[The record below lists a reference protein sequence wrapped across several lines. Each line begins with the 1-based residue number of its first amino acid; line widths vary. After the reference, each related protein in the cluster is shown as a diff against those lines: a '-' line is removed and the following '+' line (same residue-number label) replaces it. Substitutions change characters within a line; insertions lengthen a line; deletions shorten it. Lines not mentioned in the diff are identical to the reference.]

1 MAKKSVAS
9 TNVSI
14 GANLNGLKR
23 GLKIASSK
31 LRRFGTQA
39 KQIGTTLSTGI
50 SAPLIGLGAISVR
63 TFSTFEAEMSKV
75 KAVSGATENQFK
87 TLEAQAKKLGAT
99 TTFTASEV
107 AGLQVEFAKLG
118 FTASEIDK
126 VTESTLYL
134 AQAGGAELGR
144 AAEVAGSTLRAFGL
158 AAEETGRVTDVMA
171 SSFATSSLDMESF
184 AEAMKTV
191 APIAKATG
199 VSMEEASAMLGA
211 LANNGI
217 KGSIAG
223 TALKKILSDLHKEG
237 KPMTQ
242 TFKELSNQNIS
253 LADANDLVG
262 DRAKGALLV
271 LTEQMGLVDELTL
284 SYQNA
289 EGAAQAMAEEMMDN
303 TAGAFKTLQSATE
316 GALIEIGEAITEN
329 EIFKGVL
336 EKLTATVGKITK
348 AISGMSDAEL
358 YNKVILA
365 GLLALVPLIITA
377 VGALTIAFGSL
388 TAAMGPI
395 GIAIAGVTAL
405 YLGLRKEV
413 DLTQKA
419 VDKALASEDAEKSA
433 KELQDRYE
441 LLTDS
446 IIDQGNAIKDYVA
459 NYSNPFYDA
468 EETRRYKELKGHL
481 ETLKAEREKVSAG
494 LDKLREKQAA
504 ANKETEKG
512 TKETEKGSKATA
524 KGTKKLSEYAKAMQ
538 RVNAISKERQEIKEA
553 FGLDL
558 DTTPFEDFDPLPF
571 DEEEVDEKFKK
582 LRDNYAKL
590 RLAQIELAKSG
601 GEAIQNFASTTL
613 AGMAEI
619 AGAMIV
625 GEASFKDMGRFILGS
640 FADLLMSLGQMF
652 IQYSI
657 AVSSFVQALLMG
669 PTPIGAG
676 LALAAG
682 IAMIAAAGAIK
693 ASMAK
698 AAEGVP
704 ALAEGGIVTGP
715 TLALI
720 GEGRESEAVIPLS
733 KLPQIAGAN
742 QGAVEVY
749 GRISGQDILLSSE
762 KAGRV
767 RTRYRGF

>member
-1 MAKKSVAS
+1 MAKRSVAS
-9 TNVSI
+9 TNISV
-14 GANLNGLKR
+14 GANLTGLQR
-23 GLKIASSK
+23 GLKIASRS

-39 KQIGTTLSTGI
+39 KQIGTSLSTSI

-63 TFSTFEAEMSKV
+63 TFQGFEAEMSKV
-75 KAVSGATENQFK
+75 KAVSGATAQEFK
-87 TLEAQAKKLGAT
+87 ILEAQAKKLGAT

-171 SSFATSSLDMESF
+171 KSFSTSSLDMESF

-199 VSMEEASAMLGA
+199 VSMEEASGMLGV

-242 TFKELSNQNIS
+242 TFRELSNQNIS
-253 LADANDLVG
+253 LAEANDLVG

-271 LTEQMGLVDELTL
+271 LTEQMGLVDELTS

-329 EIFKGVL
+329 EVFKGVL

-348 AISGMSDAEL
+348 AISGMTAAEQ

-365 GLLALVPLIITA
+365 GLLALVPLVITA
-377 VGALTIAFGSL
+377 VGALTLAFGSL
-388 TAAMGPI
+388 TAAMGPV
-395 GIAIAGVTAL
+395 GIAIAGVVLAYQAL
-405 YLGLRKEV
+405 KKEV
-413 DLTQKA
+413 
-419 VDKALASEDAEKSA
+419 
-433 KELQDRYE
+433 
-441 LLTDS
+441 
-446 IIDQGNAIKDYVA
+446 
-459 NYSNPFYDA
+459 
-468 EETRRYKELKGHL
+468 
-481 ETLKAEREKVSAG
+481 
-494 LDKLREKQAA
+494 
-504 ANKETEKG
+504 TESD
-512 TKETEKGSKATA
+512 E
-524 KGTKKLSEYAKAMQ
+524 
-538 RVNAISKERQEIKEA
+538 VIKEA
-553 FGLDL
+553 LESDNFIKAQENLKQRLKEVNDQLKLRREALERATNVQAKDAQQAAVTKLEQQRIDLLEALKGVQDENTESLETYRKAMEDYAKEQRKAREETLFYNESLVQVSKTLDHNLYPSQERVKELLDGVFTQVHSNNLFNYREGLNRLKQPLQQAIDLTNGLGRQIADGFGNAMANMVMS
-558 DTTPFEDFDPLPF
+558 
-571 DEEEVDEKFKK
+571 VDEAFT
-582 LRDNYAKL
+582 LYNNMVDEGASRTEAL
-590 RLAQIELAKSG
+590 TASVGLLATSFMQTLG
-601 GEAIQNFASTTL
+601 QAIQSIIAQLL
-613 AGMAEI
+613 AAVTVAAILAVVLSLATGGI
-619 AGAMIV
+619 AGTSLQSIGTAMKLV
-625 GEASFKDMGRFILGS
+625 TLPAMGIPG
-640 FADLLMSLGQMF
+640 
-652 IQYSI
+652 
-657 AVSSFVQALLMG
+657 
-669 PTPIGAG
+669 
-676 LALAAG
+676 
-682 IAMIAAAGAIK
+682 
-693 ASMAK
+693 
-698 AAEGVP
+698 
-704 ALAEGGIVTGP
+704 LAEGGIVTGP

-733 KLPQIAGAN
+733 KLPQIAGATG
-742 QGAVEVY
+742 GAVEVY

>member
-50 SAPLIGLGAISVR
+50 SAPLIGLGAIAVR
-63 TFSTFEAEMSKV
+63 TFQGFEAEMSKV
-75 KAVSGATENQFK
+75 KAVSGATAQEFK
-87 TLEAQAKKLGAT
+87 ILEDQAKKLGAA

-171 SSFATSSLDMESF
+171 KSFSTSSLDMESF

-199 VSMEEASAMLGA
+199 VSVEEASAMLGA

-223 TALKKILSDLHKEG
+223 TALKKILSELHREG

-242 TFKELSNQNIS
+242 TFRELSNQNIN

-262 DRAKGALLV
+262 ERAKGALLV
-271 LTEQMGLVDELTL
+271 LTEQMGLVDELTV
-284 SYQNA
+284 SYQDA

-303 TAGAFKTLQSATE
+303 TAGAFKILQSATE
-316 GALIEIGEAITEN
+316 GALIEIGESITEN
-329 EIFKGVL
+329 EVFKGVL

-348 AISGMSDAEL
+348 AISGMTAAEQ

-365 GLLALVPLIITA
+365 GLLALVPLVITA
-377 VGALTIAFGSL
+377 VGALSIAFGSL
-388 TAAMGPI
+388 TAAMGPV
-395 GIAIAGVTAL
+395 GIAIAGVVLAYQAL
-405 YLGLRKEV
+405 KKEVTESDEVIKEALQSENFVKAQENLRQRLAEVNEQLKLRKEALQRATEAGRIEQKDREGAAV
-413 DLTQKA
+413 TKLEEQRIKLLEALQGVQDKNTESLETYRKAMNDYAEEQRKARGEQEESTDATGRQQEAIVSLTPKIA
-419 VDKALASEDAEKSA
+419 
-433 KELQDRYE
+433 ELQLAVNGLDF
-441 LLTDS
+441 
-446 IIDQGNAIKDYVA
+446 QPMV
-459 NYSNPFYDA
+459 
-468 EETRRYKELKGHL
+468 EETDE
-481 ETLKAEREKVSAG
+481 A
-494 LDKLREKQAA
+494 
-504 ANKETEKG
+504 
-512 TKETEKGSKATA
+512 
-524 KGTKKLSEYAKAMQ
+524 TKKLWRMLEAAEVLSEGINQ
-538 RVNAISKERQEIKEA
+538 TVNAMV
-553 FGLDL
+553 F
-558 DTTPFEDFDPLPF
+558 DT
-571 DEEEVDEKFKK
+571 VV
-582 LRDNYAKL
+582 
-590 RLAQIELAKSG
+590 
-601 GEAIQNFASTTL
+601 
-613 AGMAEI
+613 GMAEI
-619 AGAMIV
+619 GGAILA
-625 GEASFKDMGRFILGS
+625 GEASFKDFGK
-640 FADLLMSLGQMF
+640 FALGQLANLFHMLGQLF
-652 IQYSI
+652 IEYGL
-657 AVSSFVQALLMG
+657 AAEGLKVALSMG
-669 PTPIGAG
+669 PIGGPLAIGAG
-676 LALAAG
+676 IAL
-682 IAMIAAAGAIK
+682 IAAAGAINAK
-693 ASMAK
+693 MAA
-698 AAEGVP
+698 AAEGIP

-742 QGAVEVY
+742 GGAVEVY

>member
-1 MAKKSVAS
+1 MAKRSVAS
-9 TNVSI
+9 TNISV
-14 GANLNGLKR
+14 GANLTGLQR
-23 GLKIASSK
+23 GLKIASRS

-39 KQIGTTLSTGI
+39 KQIGTSLSTSI

-63 TFSTFEAEMSKV
+63 TFQGFEAEMSKV
-75 KAVSGATENQFK
+75 KAVSGATAQEFK
-87 TLEAQAKKLGAT
+87 ILEAQAKKLGAT

-171 SSFATSSLDMESF
+171 KSFATSSLDMESF

-199 VSMEEASAMLGA
+199 VSMEEASGMLGV

-242 TFKELSNQNIS
+242 TFRELSNQNIS
-253 LADANDLVG
+253 LAEANDLVG

-271 LTEQMGLVDELTL
+271 LTEQMGLVDELTS

-348 AISGMSDAEL
+348 AISGMTAAEQ

-365 GLLALVPLIITA
+365 GLLALVPLVITA
-377 VGALTIAFGSL
+377 VGALTLAFGSL
-388 TAAMGPI
+388 TAAMGPV
-395 GIAIAGVTAL
+395 GIAIAGVVLAYQAL
-405 YLGLRKEV
+405 KKEV
-413 DLTQKA
+413 
-419 VDKALASEDAEKSA
+419 
-433 KELQDRYE
+433 
-441 LLTDS
+441 
-446 IIDQGNAIKDYVA
+446 
-459 NYSNPFYDA
+459 
-468 EETRRYKELKGHL
+468 
-481 ETLKAEREKVSAG
+481 
-494 LDKLREKQAA
+494 
-504 ANKETEKG
+504 TESD
-512 TKETEKGSKATA
+512 E
-524 KGTKKLSEYAKAMQ
+524 
-538 RVNAISKERQEIKEA
+538 VIKEA
-553 FGLDL
+553 LESDNFIKAQENLKQRLKEVNDQLKLRREALERATNVQAKDAQQAAVTKLEQQRIDLLEALKGVQDENTESLENYRKAMEDYAKEQRKAREETLFYNESLVQVSKTLDHNLYPSQERVKELLDGVFTQVHSNNLFNYREGLNRLKQPLQQAIDLTNGLGRQIADGFGNAMANMVMS
-558 DTTPFEDFDPLPF
+558 
-571 DEEEVDEKFKK
+571 VDEAFT
-582 LRDNYAKL
+582 LYNNMVDEGASRTEAL
-590 RLAQIELAKSG
+590 TASVGLLATSFMQTLG
-601 GEAIQNFASTTL
+601 QAIQSIIAQLL
-613 AGMAEI
+613 AAVTVAAILAVVLSLATGGI
-619 AGAMIV
+619 AGTSLQSIGTAMKLV
-625 GEASFKDMGRFILGS
+625 TLPAMGIPG
-640 FADLLMSLGQMF
+640 
-652 IQYSI
+652 
-657 AVSSFVQALLMG
+657 
-669 PTPIGAG
+669 
-676 LALAAG
+676 
-682 IAMIAAAGAIK
+682 
-693 ASMAK
+693 
-698 AAEGVP
+698 
-704 ALAEGGIVTGP
+704 LAEGGIVTGP

-733 KLPQIAGAN
+733 KLPQIAGATG
-742 QGAVEVY
+742 GAVEVY

>member
-1 MAKKSVAS
+1 MAKRSVAS
-9 TNVSI
+9 TNISV
-14 GANLNGLKR
+14 GANLTGLQR
-23 GLKIASSK
+23 GLKIASRS

-39 KQIGTTLSTGI
+39 KQIGTSLSTSI

-63 TFSTFEAEMSKV
+63 TFQGFEAEMSKV
-75 KAVSGATENQFK
+75 KAVSGATAQEFK
-87 TLEAQAKKLGAT
+87 ILEAQAKKLGAT

-171 SSFATSSLDMESF
+171 KSFSTSSLDMESF

-199 VSMEEASAMLGA
+199 VSMEEASGMLGV

-242 TFKELSNQNIS
+242 TFRELSNQNIS
-253 LADANDLVG
+253 LAEANDLVG

-329 EIFKGVL
+329 EVFKGVL

-348 AISGMSDAEL
+348 AISGMTDAEQ

-365 GLLALVPLIITA
+365 GLLALVPLVVTA
-377 VGALTIAFGSL
+377 VGALTLAFGSL
-388 TAAMGPI
+388 TAAMGPV
-395 GIAIAGVTAL
+395 GIAIAGVVLAYQAL
-405 YLGLRKEV
+405 KKEV
-413 DLTQKA
+413 TESDEVIKEALESENFVKAQENLKQRLKEVNDQLKLRREALQRATEAGRIEQKDREGAAVTKLEKQRVKLLEALQGVQDKNTESLDTYRKAMNDYAEEQRKARGEQEESTDATERQQEAIVNLTPKIA
-419 VDKALASEDAEKSA
+419 
-433 KELQDRYE
+433 ELQ
-441 LLTDS
+441 LAV
-446 IIDQGNAIKDYVA
+446 N
-459 NYSNPFYDA
+459 
-468 EETRRYKELKGHL
+468 
-481 ETLKAEREKVSAG
+481 G
-494 LDKLREKQAA
+494 LDFQPMVA
-504 ANKETEKG
+504 ETDE
-512 TKETEKGSKATA
+512 A
-524 KGTKKLSEYAKAMQ
+524 TKKLWRMLEAAEVLSEGINQVINAM
-538 RVNAISKERQEIKEA
+538 V
-553 FGLDL
+553 F
-558 DTTPFEDFDPLPF
+558 DTI
-571 DEEEVDEKFKK
+571 V
-582 LRDNYAKL
+582 
-590 RLAQIELAKSG
+590 
-601 GEAIQNFASTTL
+601 
-613 AGMAEI
+613 GMAEI
-619 AGAMIV
+619 GGAILV
-625 GEASFKDMGRFILGS
+625 GEATFKDFGK
-640 FADLLMSLGQMF
+640 FAVGQLANLFHMLGQLF
-652 IQYSI
+652 IEYGI
-657 AVSSFVQALLMG
+657 AAELLKVSLAHG
-669 PTPIGAG
+669 PIGG
-676 LALAAG
+676 PLAIAAG
-682 IAMIAAAGAIK
+682 IALIAAAGAINAK
-693 ASMAK
+693 MAA

-733 KLPQIAGAN
+733 KLPQIAGASG
-742 QGAVEVY
+742 GAVEVY

>member
-1 MAKKSVAS
+1 MAKRSVAS
-9 TNVSI
+9 TNISV
-14 GANLNGLKR
+14 GANLTGLQR
-23 GLKIASSK
+23 GLKIASRS

-39 KQIGTTLSTGI
+39 KQIGTSLSTSI

-63 TFSTFEAEMSKV
+63 TFQGFEAEMSKV
-75 KAVSGATENQFK
+75 KAVSGATAQEFK
-87 TLEAQAKKLGAT
+87 ILEAQAKKLGAT

-171 SSFATSSLDMESF
+171 KSFSTSSLDMESF
-184 AEAMKTV
+184 AEAMKMV

-199 VSMEEASAMLGA
+199 VSMEEASGMLGV

-242 TFKELSNQNIS
+242 TFRELSNQNIS
-253 LADANDLVG
+253 LAEANDLVG

-329 EIFKGVL
+329 EVFKGVL

-348 AISGMSDAEL
+348 AISGMTAAEQ

-365 GLLALVPLIITA
+365 GLLALVPLVITA
-377 VGALTIAFGSL
+377 VGALTLAFGSL
-388 TAAMGPI
+388 TAAMGPV
-395 GIAIAGVTAL
+395 GIAIAGVVLAYQAL
-405 YLGLRKEV
+405 KKEV
-413 DLTQKA
+413 
-419 VDKALASEDAEKSA
+419 
-433 KELQDRYE
+433 
-441 LLTDS
+441 
-446 IIDQGNAIKDYVA
+446 
-459 NYSNPFYDA
+459 
-468 EETRRYKELKGHL
+468 
-481 ETLKAEREKVSAG
+481 
-494 LDKLREKQAA
+494 
-504 ANKETEKG
+504 TESD
-512 TKETEKGSKATA
+512 E
-524 KGTKKLSEYAKAMQ
+524 
-538 RVNAISKERQEIKEA
+538 VIKEA
-553 FGLDL
+553 LESDNFIKAQENLKQRLKEVNDQLKLRREALERATNVQAKDAQQAAVTKLEQQRIDLLEALKGVQDENTESLENYRKAMEDYAKEQRKAREETLFYNESLVQVSKTLDHNLYPSQERVKELLDGVFTQVHSNNLFNYREGLNRLKQPLQQAIDLTNGLGRQIADGFGNAMANMVMS
-558 DTTPFEDFDPLPF
+558 
-571 DEEEVDEKFKK
+571 VDEAFT
-582 LRDNYAKL
+582 LYNNMVDEGASRTEAL
-590 RLAQIELAKSG
+590 TASVGLLATSFMQTLG
-601 GEAIQNFASTTL
+601 QAIQSIIAQLL
-613 AGMAEI
+613 AAVTVAAILAVVLSLATGGI
-619 AGAMIV
+619 AGTSLQSIGTAMKLV
-625 GEASFKDMGRFILGS
+625 TLPAMGIPG
-640 FADLLMSLGQMF
+640 
-652 IQYSI
+652 
-657 AVSSFVQALLMG
+657 
-669 PTPIGAG
+669 
-676 LALAAG
+676 
-682 IAMIAAAGAIK
+682 
-693 ASMAK
+693 
-698 AAEGVP
+698 
-704 ALAEGGIVTGP
+704 LAEGGIVTGP

-733 KLPQIAGAN
+733 KLPQIAGATG
-742 QGAVEVY
+742 GAVEVY

>member
-1 MAKKSVAS
+1 MAKRSVAS
-9 TNVSI
+9 TNISV
-14 GANLNGLKR
+14 GANLTGLQR
-23 GLKIASSK
+23 GLKIASRS

-39 KQIGTTLSTGI
+39 KQIGTSLSTSI

-63 TFSTFEAEMSKV
+63 TFQGFEAEMSKV
-75 KAVSGATENQFK
+75 KAVSGATAQEFK
-87 TLEAQAKKLGAT
+87 ILEAQAKKLGAT

-171 SSFATSSLDMESF
+171 KSFSTSSLDMESF

-199 VSMEEASAMLGA
+199 VSMEEASGMLGV

-253 LADANDLVG
+253 LAEANDLVG

-329 EIFKGVL
+329 EVFKGIL
-336 EKLTATVGKITK
+336 EKLTTTVGKITK
-348 AISGMSDAEL
+348 AISGMTDAEQ

-365 GLLALVPLIITA
+365 GLLALVPLVITA
-377 VGALTIAFGSL
+377 VGALTLAFGSL
-388 TAAMGPI
+388 TAAMGPV
-395 GIAIAGVTAL
+395 GIAVAAVVVAYQALKKEVTESDEVIKEALESDNFIKAQEKLKERLAEVNEQLKLRKEALARATNEQAKYGQQSAVTKLEEQRLKLLEALKGVQDENTESLENYRKAMNDYAEEQRKAREETQKYNESFTILTSTIDRLEGVQLKATDSLHRLGQKFAENQQKALNFTATTSEGLKQSIDLTGGLAFEFSQNLGNAIAGAIVNGDSFAESFITAL
-405 YLGLRKEV
+405 
-413 DLTQKA
+413 
-419 VDKALASEDAEKSA
+419 
-433 KELQDRYE
+433 
-441 LLTDS
+441 
-446 IIDQGNAIKDYVA
+446 
-459 NYSNPFYDA
+459 
-468 EETRRYKELKGHL
+468 
-481 ETLKAEREKVSAG
+481 
-494 LDKLREKQAA
+494 
-504 ANKETEKG
+504 
-512 TKETEKGSKATA
+512 
-524 KGTKKLSEYAKAMQ
+524 KAMAAQ
-538 RVNAISKERQEIKEA
+538 LIATIALVAI
-553 FGLDL
+553 
-558 DTTPFEDFDPLPF
+558 
-571 DEEEVDEKFKK
+571 
-582 LRDNYAKL
+582 
-590 RLAQIELAKSG
+590 LA
-601 GEAIQNFASTTL
+601 TL
-613 AGMAEI
+613 LVI
-619 AGAMIV
+619 T
-625 GEASFKDMGRFILGS
+625 S
-640 FADLLMSLGQMF
+640 
-652 IQYSI
+652 
-657 AVSSFVQALLMG
+657 
-669 PTPIGAG
+669 GAG
-676 LALAAG
+676 LAGLSLESLLVGMKAVSKGAG
-682 IAMIAAAGAIK
+682 IKI
-693 ASMAK
+693 
-698 AAEGVP
+698 P
-704 ALAEGGIVTGP
+704 FLAEGGIVTGP
-715 TLALI
+715 TLAMI
-720 GEGRESEAVIPLS
+720 GEGGESEAVIPLS
-733 KLPQIAGAN
+733 KLPQIAGATG
-742 QGAVEVY
+742 GAVEVY

>member
-1 MAKKSVAS
+1 MAKRSVAS
-9 TNVSI
+9 TNISV
-14 GANLNGLKR
+14 GANLTGLQR
-23 GLKIASSK
+23 GLKIASRS

-39 KQIGTTLSTGI
+39 KQIGTSLSTSI

-63 TFSTFEAEMSKV
+63 TFQGFEAEMSKV
-75 KAVSGATENQFK
+75 KAVSGATAQEFK
-87 TLEAQAKKLGAT
+87 ILEAQAKKLGAT

-171 SSFATSSLDMESF
+171 KSFSTSSLDMESF
-184 AEAMKTV
+184 AEAMKMV

-199 VSMEEASAMLGA
+199 VSMEEASGMLGV

-242 TFKELSNQNIS
+242 TFRELSNQNIS
-253 LADANDLVG
+253 LAEANDLVG

-271 LTEQMGLVDELTL
+271 LTEQMGLVDELTS

-329 EIFKGVL
+329 EVFKGVL

-348 AISGMSDAEL
+348 AISGMTAAEQ

-365 GLLALVPLIITA
+365 GLLALVPLVITA
-377 VGALTIAFGSL
+377 VGALTLAFGSL
-388 TAAMGPI
+388 TAAMGPV
-395 GIAIAGVTAL
+395 GIAIAGVVLAYQAL
-405 YLGLRKEV
+405 KKEV
-413 DLTQKA
+413 
-419 VDKALASEDAEKSA
+419 
-433 KELQDRYE
+433 
-441 LLTDS
+441 
-446 IIDQGNAIKDYVA
+446 
-459 NYSNPFYDA
+459 
-468 EETRRYKELKGHL
+468 
-481 ETLKAEREKVSAG
+481 
-494 LDKLREKQAA
+494 
-504 ANKETEKG
+504 TESD
-512 TKETEKGSKATA
+512 E
-524 KGTKKLSEYAKAMQ
+524 
-538 RVNAISKERQEIKEA
+538 VIKEA
-553 FGLDL
+553 LESDNFIKAQENLKQRLKEVNDQLKLRREALERATNVQAKDAQQAAVTKLEQQRIDLLEALKGVQDENTESLENYRKAMEDYAKEQRKAREETLFYNESLVQVSKTLDHNLYPSQERVKELLDGVFTQVHSNNLFNYREGLNRLKQPLQQAIDLTNGLGRQIADGFGNAMANMVMS
-558 DTTPFEDFDPLPF
+558 
-571 DEEEVDEKFKK
+571 VDEAFT
-582 LRDNYAKL
+582 LYNNMVDEGASRTEAL
-590 RLAQIELAKSG
+590 TASVGLLATSFMQTLG
-601 GEAIQNFASTTL
+601 QAIQSIIAQLL
-613 AGMAEI
+613 AAVTVAAILAVVLSLATGGI
-619 AGAMIV
+619 AGTSLQSIGTAMKLV
-625 GEASFKDMGRFILGS
+625 TLPAMGIPG
-640 FADLLMSLGQMF
+640 
-652 IQYSI
+652 
-657 AVSSFVQALLMG
+657 
-669 PTPIGAG
+669 
-676 LALAAG
+676 
-682 IAMIAAAGAIK
+682 
-693 ASMAK
+693 
-698 AAEGVP
+698 
-704 ALAEGGIVTGP
+704 LAEGGIVTGP

-733 KLPQIAGAN
+733 KLPQIAGATG
-742 QGAVEVY
+742 GAVEVY

>member
-171 SSFATSSLDMESF
+171 KSFATSSLDMESF

-199 VSMEEASAMLGA
+199 VSMEEASGMLGV

-348 AISGMSDAEL
+348 AISGMSDAEQ
-358 YNKVILA
+358 YNKVMLA
-365 GLLALVPLIITA
+365 ALLALVPLVITA
-377 VGALTIAFGSL
+377 VGALTLAFGSL
-388 TAAMGPI
+388 TAAMGPV

-504 ANKETEKG
+504 ANKETEQGKKKTEESTDATERQQEAIVSLTPKIAELQLAVNG
-512 TKETEKGSKATA
+512 LDFQPMVEETDEA
-524 KGTKKLSEYAKAMQ
+524 TKKLWRMLEAAKVLSEGINQVINAM
-538 RVNAISKERQEIKEA
+538 V
-553 FGLDL
+553 F
-558 DTTPFEDFDPLPF
+558 DTI
-571 DEEEVDEKFKK
+571 V
-582 LRDNYAKL
+582 
-590 RLAQIELAKSG
+590 
-601 GEAIQNFASTTL
+601 
-613 AGMAEI
+613 GMAEI
-619 AGAMIV
+619 GGAILV
-625 GEASFKDMGRFILGS
+625 GEATFKDFGK
-640 FADLLMSLGQMF
+640 FAVGQLANLFHMLGQLF
-652 IQYSI
+652 IEYGI
-657 AVSSFVQALLMG
+657 AAELLKVSLAHG
-669 PTPIGAG
+669 PIGG
-676 LALAAG
+676 PLAIAAG
-682 IAMIAAAGAIK
+682 IALIAAAGAINAK
-693 ASMAK
+693 MAA

-742 QGAVEVY
+742 GGAVEVY

>member
-50 SAPLIGLGAISVR
+50 SAPLIGLGAIAVR
-63 TFSTFEAEMSKV
+63 TFQGFEAEMSKV
-75 KAVSGATENQFK
+75 KAVSGATAQEFK
-87 TLEAQAKKLGAT
+87 ILEDQAKKLGAA

-171 SSFATSSLDMESF
+171 KSFSTSSLDMESF

-199 VSMEEASAMLGA
+199 VSVEEASAMLGA

-223 TALKKILSDLHKEG
+223 TALKKILSELHREG

-242 TFKELSNQNIS
+242 TFRELSNQNIN

-262 DRAKGALLV
+262 ERAKGALLV
-271 LTEQMGLVDELTL
+271 LTEQMGLVDELTV
-284 SYQNA
+284 SYQDA

-303 TAGAFKTLQSATE
+303 TAGAFKILQSATE
-316 GALIEIGEAITEN
+316 GALIEIGESITEN
-329 EIFKGVL
+329 EVFKGVL

-348 AISGMSDAEL
+348 AISGMTAAEQ

-365 GLLALVPLIITA
+365 GLLALVPLVVTA

-388 TAAMGPI
+388 TAAMGPV
-395 GIAIAGVTAL
+395 GIAIAGVVLAYQAL
-405 YLGLRKEV
+405 KKEV
-413 DLTQKA
+413 TESDEVIKKALESENFVKAQENLKQRLKEVNDQLKLRREALERATNVQAKDAQQAAVTKLEQQRIDLLEALKGVQDENTESLENYRKAMADYAEEQRKAREETLFYNESLVQVSKTLDNDLYPSQEKVKELIDGVFTQVHSNNLFNYREGLNRLKQPLQQAIDLTNGLGRQIA
-419 VDKALASEDAEKSA
+419 DGFGNAMANMVMSVDEAFTIYNNMVDEGASRTEALTASVG
-433 KELQDRYE
+433 
-441 LLTDS
+441 LLATSFMQTLGQAIQS
-446 IIDQGNAIKDYVA
+446 IIAQLLAAVTVAAILAVVL
-459 NYSNPFYDA
+459 S
-468 EETRRYKELKGHL
+468 L
-481 ETLKAEREKVSAG
+481 
-494 LDKLREKQAA
+494 
-504 ANKETEKG
+504 
-512 TKETEKGSKATA
+512 AT
-524 KGTKKLSEYAKAMQ
+524 
-538 RVNAISKERQEIKEA
+538 
-553 FGLDL
+553 
-558 DTTPFEDFDPLPF
+558 
-571 DEEEVDEKFKK
+571 
-582 LRDNYAKL
+582 
-590 RLAQIELAKSG
+590 G
-601 GEAIQNFASTTL
+601 G
-613 AGMAEI
+613 I
-619 AGAMIV
+619 AGTSLQSIGTAMKLV
-625 GEASFKDMGRFILGS
+625 TLPAMGIPG
-640 FADLLMSLGQMF
+640 
-652 IQYSI
+652 
-657 AVSSFVQALLMG
+657 
-669 PTPIGAG
+669 
-676 LALAAG
+676 
-682 IAMIAAAGAIK
+682 
-693 ASMAK
+693 
-698 AAEGVP
+698 
-704 ALAEGGIVTGP
+704 LAEGGIVTGP

-742 QGAVEVY
+742 GGAVEVY